1 VDAKPAEADNAE
13 VDKDVDENRWVNV
26 AEVEDDEDY
35 EADDPDDKEGG
46 DPDEGGVDEV
56 VVGGADA
63 DDEEGAGG
71 ERDGG
76 QDEAEDALPNVNFS
90 VNLSIFPRTIFP
102 WTIIVCRYVNLPI
115 FPRTIFPWTII
126 VYREMRDEKSREGN
140 VEQVKDE
147 VDDPQ
152 RQTSCFQRA
161 AAASLE
167 YEFFQHLEALDRHRQ

>member
-1 VDAKPAEADNAE
+1 VDTKPAEADDAE

-76 QDEAEDALPNVNFS
+76 QDEAEDALPNVN
-90 VNLSIFPRTIFP
+90 LST
-102 WTIIVCRYVNLPI
+102 NLPI
-115 FPRTIFPWTII
+115 FQGGLPLPGAII
-126 VYREMRDEKSREGN
+126 VNREVRDEKSREGN

-147 VDDPQ
+147 IDDPQ
-152 RQTSCFQRA
+152 CQTACFQRA

-167 YEFFQHLEALDRHRQ
+167 CEFFQHLEALSRHRQ